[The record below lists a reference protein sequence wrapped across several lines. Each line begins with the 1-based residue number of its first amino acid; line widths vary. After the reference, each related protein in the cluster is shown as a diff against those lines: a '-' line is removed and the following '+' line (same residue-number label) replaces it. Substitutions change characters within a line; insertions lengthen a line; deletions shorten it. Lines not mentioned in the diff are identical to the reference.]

1 MQDDADLLD
10 ETLNEEKETDELLTT
25 IATGGVNSEPYSRKK
40 SK

>member
-1 MQDDADLLD
+1 MQEAADLLD

-25 IATGGVNSEPYSRKK
+25 IATSEVNSESSSRKK